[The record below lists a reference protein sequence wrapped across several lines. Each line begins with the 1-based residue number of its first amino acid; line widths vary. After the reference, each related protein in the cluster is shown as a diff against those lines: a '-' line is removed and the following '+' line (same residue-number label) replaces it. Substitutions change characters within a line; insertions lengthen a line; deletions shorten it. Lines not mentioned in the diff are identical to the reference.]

1 MESATGTVRHP
12 KGASEPASGPDA
24 RAFVRS
30 VVESSVGSK
39 VLVAL
44 TGTGLAAF
52 VIFHMIGNLKL
63 FQGPD
68 AINSYAY
75 FLKHNLG
82 ALIWVARGGLL
93 AIFALHLALAIRLK
107 RRAIAARPVPYAFPG
122 SAQAG
127 VASRTMIHTGVVI
140 GLFALFHLAH
150 FTFGWVTG
158 TSYLDMTDAKGHHNV
173 YEMMVAGFSN
183 KVLAVLYL
191 AAQFALFVHLRHGIP
206 SAFQTLGL
214 KNALFRKPI
223 EIFGLAIAL
232 AVTIGNCAIVLA
244 VQVGWVTSRLA

>member
-1 MESATGTVRHP
+1 MCIVLPSPQALDRMESATGTVRHP

-107 RRAIAARPVPYAFPG
+107 RRAIAASAFARCRRIPV
-122 SAQAG
+122 
-127 VASRTMIHTGVVI
+127 VAS
-140 GLFALFHLAH
+140 
-150 FTFGWVTG
+150 
-158 TSYLDMTDAKGHHNV
+158 
-173 YEMMVAGFSN
+173 
-183 KVLAVLYL
+183 
-191 AAQFALFVHLRHGIP
+191 
-206 SAFQTLGL
+206 
-214 KNALFRKPI
+214 
-223 EIFGLAIAL
+223 
-232 AVTIGNCAIVLA
+232 
-244 VQVGWVTSRLA
+244 SRLSSWHHQRLVE